1 MGNIDMGKMLLPNCQ
16 LCGGFRYEQELSFLP
31 IADTREQTSAKYLT
45 AIARRRSRS
54 RRLLMQQVFRVKY
67 LP

>member
-1 MGNIDMGKMLLPNCQ
+1 MGMIDMGQMLLPNYHF
-16 LCGGFRYEQELSFLP
+16 CGGFRYEQELSFLP
-31 IADTREQTSAKYLT
+31 IPDVSEQTAAEYLT

-54 RRLLMQQVFRVKY
+54 RRLLKQQVYTIKY